1 MLFCESLFVRTF
13 EYGMSTQANM
23 TKLEN
28 HTLTTAEQIF
38 DSLWPAEG
46 ADRCVIED
54 VRDRRARRIKSYCET

>member
-54 VRDRRARRIKSYCET
+54 V